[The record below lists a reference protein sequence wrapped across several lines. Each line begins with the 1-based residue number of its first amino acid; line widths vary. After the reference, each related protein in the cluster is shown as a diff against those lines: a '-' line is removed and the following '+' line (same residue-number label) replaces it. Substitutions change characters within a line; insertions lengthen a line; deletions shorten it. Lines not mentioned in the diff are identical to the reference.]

1 MAPDGFRY
9 GAALS
14 AAALAVYWLTQV
26 WLAPLPF
33 IALALFVLYFFRDP
47 ERAVPAGAE
56 PVVVSPAD
64 GRVIDIR
71 EVESDGA
78 PCRRVS
84 IFLSVL
90 DVHVNRAP
98 IGGTISDLQYHP
110 GRFRV
115 AWRPEAS
122 TENERNTITISGP
135 EGTIVFKQIAG
146 ILARR
151 VVCWKKKGD
160 RVERGERVGLM
171 KFGSRIDV
179 FLDPGWEILVVPG
192 GRVLGGSTILA
203 RKARRSMDAA

>member
-1 MAPDGFRY
+1 V
-9 GAALS
+9 
-14 AAALAVYWLTQV
+14 AALAVYWLTQV

-33 IALALFVLYFFRDP
+33 IALALFMLCFFRDP
-47 ERAVPAGAE
+47 ERVVPGGPE

-64 GRVIDIR
+64 GRVIEIR
-71 EVESDGA
+71 EVEHQGVPS
-78 PCRRVS
+78 RRVS
-84 IFLSVL
+84 IFLSLL

-98 IGGTISDLQYHP
+98 IGGTVSDVQYHP
-110 GRFRV
+110 GRFLV

-135 EGTIVFKQIAG
+135 EGTVVFKQIAG

-160 RVERGERVGLM
+160 TVERGERVGLM
-171 KFGSRIDV
+171 KFGSRIDI
-179 FLDPGWEILVVPG
+179 FLDSCWEILVAPG

-203 RKARRSMDAA
+203 RRARRSIDAA